1 MARQCG
7 WIVCLALL
15 VSSAA
20 AQTMPPA
27 GTSLGYQPQ
36 PGQVQPRPW
45 DLSVRLFF
53 IYNDNVQTIPDG
65 TVFFTGDK
73 SSPGA
78 GMTVNSAY
86 RFLQNS
92 TGEIGIRCRFDIS
105 GYTDS
110 SAPTTPFAFNSPHD
124 YLSIAVTPTL
134 YGRYNFEL
142 LGHKAS
148 AGMSYD
154 YRHDWLEQESFGSSH
169 VLSWDVNVEVLRG
182 LFLDTYY
189 KLGFNDFKNEAFG
202 NAAVFS
208 RDSLRQTVGVS
219 GVYWFDRNRRAVSL
233 GYQYAD
239 NDADG
244 SNYDSTAH
252 TVSVGVKSHLVG
264 PLWGKFD
271 AAFGFEDYDGFVLA
285 GTVAPPGRTG
295 TDTQDYRLTIV
306 WVVTRAVSI
315 DAFYSHSRWDSN
327 QAIFDGSRNTYGLG
341 ITYKF

>member
-65 TVFFTGDK
+65 TIFFAGDR
-73 SSPGA
+73 SSPGL
-78 GMTVNSAY
+78 GMTVNGAY
-86 RFLQNS
+86 RFFQS
-92 TGEIGIRCRFDIS
+92 SDAEIGLRVRFDIQ

-110 SAPTTPFAFNSPHD
+110 NAGATPFSHSSPND
-124 YLSIAVTPTL
+124 YLTTAIAPTL
-134 YGRYNFEL
+134 YGRYKFEMF
-142 LGHKAS
+142 GRDAS
-148 AGMSYD
+148 VGMSYD
-154 YRHDWLEQESFGSSH
+154 FRHDWLEQEAFSANH
-169 VLSWDVNVEVLRG
+169 ILSWDLNVEVLPS
-182 LFLDTYY
+182 LFIDTYY
-189 KLGFNDFKNEAFG
+189 KLGFHGYNNEDFF
-202 NAAVFS
+202 VPSSFS

-219 GVYWFDRNRRAVSL
+219 GVYWFDRNRRAVTL
-233 GYQYAD
+233 GYQFTD
-239 NDADG
+239 NEADG
-244 SNYDSTAH
+244 DNYDSTGH
-252 TVSVGVKSHLVG
+252 TISVGVKSHLVG

-271 AAFGFEDYDGFVLA
+271 AAFGFENYNSFLA
-285 GTVAPPGRTG
+285 FGVVPPGRTH